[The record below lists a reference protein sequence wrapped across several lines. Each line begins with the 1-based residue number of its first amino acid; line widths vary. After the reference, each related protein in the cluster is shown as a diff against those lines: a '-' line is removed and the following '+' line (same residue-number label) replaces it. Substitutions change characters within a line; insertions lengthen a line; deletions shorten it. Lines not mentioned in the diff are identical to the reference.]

1 MQTYEWKARI
11 ERERREKDSFFAGH
25 PQSPIPPQDRGGF
38 MGLDYFPPDTDL
50 RFETELDEHGEKATM
65 RMAYSQGEERDFVR
79 WGEFRFSIGG
89 EECVLQAYKSDARE
103 EHLFIPFKDTTSG
116 RETYGAGRYLDLHSA
131 RDRTADGNWILDLN
145 RAYNPWCVYSESYTC
160 PFVPRENW
168 LAVPV
173 RAGEKNYS
181 KE

>member
-1 MQTYEWKARI
+1 LNEICSRS
-11 ERERREKDSFFAGH
+11 DSKVE
-25 PQSPIPPQDRGGF
+25 IGGF
-38 MGLDYFPPDTDL
+38 EARHLSDAGRIVGLDIGVEMLAQARRRCRHLPNVTM
-50 RFETELDEHGEKATM
+50 EK
-65 RMAYSQGEERDFVR
+65 QIKGEERDFVQ

-103 EHLFIPFKDTTSG
+103 EHLFIPFRDTTSG
-116 RETYGAGRYLDLHSA
+116 RETYGAGRYLDLDSA
-131 RDRTADGNWILDLN
+131 RNRTADANWILDLN
-145 RAYNPWCVYSESYTC
+145 RACNPWCVYSESYTC

-181 KE
+181 RK